1 MCYLI
6 KINWVLFMKHRN
18 DDLRVKKDMT
28 PQQTCVSLRLCSKN
42 SSCLALGQSPTSR
55 SRNTSL
61 DSRQKFST
69 DKIFSFCTPNP
80 TSPPGGHVVYNSRT
94 HTSLHCLTG
103 FSLAG
108 VRYQTSDTSL
118 PVTEPGPFSFSK
130 PC

>member
-6 KINWVLFMKHRN
+6 KINWVLFMKQRN

-28 PQQTCVSLRLCSKN
+28 PQQTCVSLRLCGKN

-80 TSPPGGHVVYNSRT
+80 PPLLVVMWFIIHGHIQVCIA
-94 HTSLHCLTG
+94 L
-103 FSLAG
+103 LAL
-108 VRYQTSDTSL
+108 VLQEYDIKLPDTSL